1 MDVRRAR
8 QLMKRGLDFVLA
20 ATGIVVS
27 APLWVLFAIAVK
39 LEDGGPISYRR
50 VRVGRN
56 ARAFAVL
63 KFRTLRPDAD
73 KSVRP
78 WMAPGHEWVTRVG
91 IFLRRT
97 ALDELPQILNILK
110 GDMSF
115 VGPRAMPESEFL
127 SFEKNVPGLKRRL
140 EVRPGLTGTAQVY
153 GKATRDIQAKL
164 RYDLLYV
171 RTQSF
176 SLDLKLILLSVLIT
190 LRGQWEPPGHG
201 RATGVSENSPAVH
214 DVVPPR

>member
-1 MDVRRAR
+1 
-8 QLMKRGLDFVLA
+8 MKRGLDFILA

-39 LEDGGPISYRR
+39 LEDGGPIFYRQ

-63 KFRTLRPDAD
+63 KFRTLHPDAD

-91 IFLRRT
+91 MFLRRT

-110 GDMSF
+110 GEMSF
-115 VGPRAMPESEFL
+115 VGPRAMPVSEFE
-127 SFEKNVPGLKRRL
+127 SFKENVPGLSRRL
-140 EVRPGLTGTAQVY
+140 DVRPGLTGIAQVY
-153 GKATRDIQAKL
+153 GKATRNIRTKL

-171 RTQSF
+171 RKQSF
-176 SLDLKLILLSVLIT
+176 LLDLKLILLSVLIT
-190 LRGQWEPPGHG
+190 LRGRWEPPRRKHTKS
-201 RATGVSENSPAVH
+201 ATEHAPAERNI
-214 DVVPPR
+214 VPPG

>member
-1 MDVRRAR
+1 
-8 QLMKRGLDFVLA
+8 MKRGLDFVLA
-20 ATGIVVS
+20 ATGVVVS

-39 LEDGGPISYRR
+39 LEDGGPIFYRQ

-115 VGPRAMPESEFL
+115 VGPRAMPAIEFESFKET
-127 SFEKNVPGLKRRL
+127 VPGLSRRL
-140 EVRPGLTGTAQVY
+140 DVRPGLTGIAQVY
-153 GKATRDIQAKL
+153 GKATRNIRTKL

-171 RTQSF
+171 RKQSF
-176 SLDLKLILLSVLIT
+176 LLDLKLILLSVLIT
-190 LRGQWEPPGHG
+190 LRGRWEPAKHTH
-201 RATGVSENSPAVH
+201 AKDVTKHAPAERNI
-214 DVVPPR
+214 VPPG

>member
-1 MDVRRAR
+1 
-8 QLMKRGLDFVLA
+8 MKRGLDFVLA
-20 ATGIVVS
+20 ATGVVVS

-39 LEDGGPISYRR
+39 LEDGGPIFYRQ

-115 VGPRAMPESEFL
+115 VGPRAMPAIEFESFKET
-127 SFEKNVPGLKRRL
+127 VPGLSRRL
-140 EVRPGLTGTAQVY
+140 DVRPGLTGIAQVY
-153 GKATRDIQAKL
+153 GKATRNIRTKL

-171 RTQSF
+171 RKQSF
-176 SLDLKLILLSVLIT
+176 LLDLKLILLSVLIT
-190 LRGQWEPPGHG
+190 LRGRWEPPRRKHTKS
-201 RATGVSENSPAVH
+201 ATEHAPAERNI
-214 DVVPPR
+214 VPPG